1 MDPLEKSKALCLKR
15 KPDDDCLAKNS
26 KSHRTEIDNVSSK
39 VHSGS
44 SSDLPIRSCHSQPN
58 LANDCVN
65 YLKSGAP
72 SRVVF
77 YKQGSWCDFPDKIVT
92 SIVDAFGGDKSSIVV
107 VMDDQPL
114 LIDFLSMT
122 LVNLKTRKQ
131 RSVAWLDGTNNW
143 SFPSSFFDEEV
154 EESAKLSRNVVEG
167 AALGSVRGNVMKSPS
182 DVAKQ
187 AMLEA
192 SPPVIQSSCALDIL
206 RKKIVHV
213 ERGSESFLFVQNL
226 FLSGMGSFA
235 VPNNILHIHRY
246 SPKDIPAQRRLE
258 AFEKQLRL
266 TGQKSGNA
274 NAKYGW
280 LGSRKQDIVSV
291 IVNGFVST
299 GKNTHDTAM
308 ADGIYLSP
316 ENRAFTS
323 VGLCDVDE
331 KGVQYMLLCRAILG
345 KTGVI
350 KSGSQEEF
358 LGIYDSGVDDCSNP
372 NYYVIWPSHRSTNI
386 SLEYLISFRLAPKV
400 QEYFRSLKGLWLRPP
415 PGEVKVDPSILQPV
429 LCQTDEGPT
438 SPWISFRLLFETIQ
452 DNISAL
458 ARELLYRHYEEL
470 KENKITRDEMVKKMM
485 VIVGEKLLLDSLT
498 KLKYSPSLWYN
509 SPAKNTSYSA
519 ALGSG
524 CIGTSTDVAVS
535 ATPSHDGPSSSV
547 LRENCEPVNPT
558 RGGSPANAVRGQHSP
573 TPSMCSDSSSSRC
586 TNSQYPFEPMV
597 APLGHDALVRSALLS
612 VNGLDSAGPSMEYN
626 GHDTLARSCSE
637 GHDSHVSRPTLGN
650 SASVSMEG
658 LHSAAPGT
666 TPAAHDALASN
677 RANES
682 VAATPGVSCQAYT
695 PSRVPQFSAAT
706 SMAPELCAPRSMAP
720 HLRAPRSMA
729 PELCAPRSM
738 VPHLRAPRSMA
749 PELCAPRSMA
759 PHLRA
764 PRSMAP
770 ELCAPR
776 SNAPH
781 LRAPRS
787 MAPELCAPRS
797 NSPHLRAPR
806 SMAPELCAPRSNAP
820 HLRAPRSMVPELC
833 APRSMAPHLCAPSMA
848 PHLHVR
854 SKVPKVP
861 AKKTMPEANYSST
874 ATVVPVICKPPS
886 SGVLPKDNGLPK
898 SSKECMA
905 SSLVLQGPDCPANR
919 ATELQ
924 NTPNLSMLPENLYFS
939 CMSRDAFCI
948 FLSLLIKP
956 S

>member
-1 MDPLEKSKALCLKR
+1 KALCLKR

-44 SSDLPIRSCHSQPN
+44 SSDLPAHSCHSQPN

-72 SRVVF
+72 SRVMF

-167 AALGSVRGNVMKSPS
+167 AALGSIRGNGMKSPS

-299 GKNTHDTAM
+299 GENTRDTAM

-350 KSGSQEEF
+350 KPGSQEEF
-358 LGIYDSGVDDCSNP
+358 LGIYDSSVDDCSNP

-400 QEYFRSLKGLWLRPP
+400 QGML
-415 PGEVKVDPSILQPV
+415 
-429 LCQTDEGPT
+429 
-438 SPWISFRLLFETIQ
+438 
-452 DNISAL
+452 
-458 ARELLYRHYEEL
+458 
-470 KENKITRDEMVKKMM
+470 
-485 VIVGEKLLLDSLT
+485 
-498 KLKYSPSLWYN
+498 
-509 SPAKNTSYSA
+509 
-519 ALGSG
+519 
-524 CIGTSTDVAVS
+524 
-535 ATPSHDGPSSSV
+535 
-547 LRENCEPVNPT
+547 
-558 RGGSPANAVRGQHSP
+558 
-573 TPSMCSDSSSSRC
+573 SR
-586 TNSQYPFEPMV
+586 
-597 APLGHDALVRSALLS
+597 
-612 VNGLDSAGPSMEYN
+612 
-626 GHDTLARSCSE
+626 
-637 GHDSHVSRPTLGN
+637 
-650 SASVSMEG
+650 
-658 LHSAAPGT
+658 
-666 TPAAHDALASN
+666 
-677 RANES
+677 
-682 VAATPGVSCQAYT
+682 
-695 PSRVPQFSAAT
+695 
-706 SMAPELCAPRSMAP
+706 
-720 HLRAPRSMA
+720 
-729 PELCAPRSM
+729 
-738 VPHLRAPRSMA
+738 
-749 PELCAPRSMA
+749 
-759 PHLRA
+759 
-764 PRSMAP
+764 
-770 ELCAPR
+770 
-776 SNAPH
+776 
-781 LRAPRS
+781 
-787 MAPELCAPRS
+787 
-797 NSPHLRAPR
+797 
-806 SMAPELCAPRSNAP
+806 
-820 HLRAPRSMVPELC
+820 
-833 APRSMAPHLCAPSMA
+833 
-848 PHLHVR
+848 
-854 SKVPKVP
+854 
-861 AKKTMPEANYSST
+861 
-874 ATVVPVICKPPS
+874 
-886 SGVLPKDNGLPK
+886 
-898 SSKECMA
+898 
-905 SSLVLQGPDCPANR
+905 LVLNF
-919 ATELQ
+919 L
-924 NTPNLSMLPENLYFS
+924 S
-939 CMSRDAFCI
+939 CMFT
-948 FLSLLIKP
+948 
-956 S
+956 

>member
-1 MDPLEKSKALCLKR
+1 MFLCFSIRRSKAPMDPLQKSKALCLKR

-44 SSDLPIRSCHSQPN
+44 SSDLPAHSCHSQPN

-72 SRVVF
+72 SRVMF
-77 YKQGSWCDFPDKIVT
+77 YKQGSWCDFPDKIVA

-154 EESAKLSRNVVEG
+154 EESANLSRNVVEG

-192 SPPVIQSSCALDIL
+192 SPPVIQSSCVLDIL

-246 SPKDIPAQRRLE
+246 SPKDSPAQRRLE

-299 GKNTHDTAM
+299 GKNSHDTAM

-350 KSGSQEEF
+350 KPGSQEKF

-372 NYYVIWPSHRSTNI
+372 NYYVIWPSHRSSNI

-519 ALGSG
+519 ALGSVG
-524 CIGTSTDVAVS
+524 IGTSTDVVS
-535 ATPSHDGPSSSV
+535 ATPSHDGPAPSV

-573 TPSMCSDSSSSRC
+573 TPSMCSDSSSSRS
-586 TNSQYPFEPMV
+586 TNSQYPFAPMV

-612 VNGLDSAGPSMEYN
+612 VNGLDSSGPSMEYN
-626 GHDTLARSCSE
+626 GHEPLARSSSK
-637 GHDSHVSRPTLGN
+637 GHDSHVSGPTLGN

-666 TPAAHDALASN
+666 TPEAHHALASN
-677 RANES
+677 RAHES
-682 VAATPGVSCQAYT
+682 FAATPGVSCQAYT

-706 SMAPELCAPRSMAP
+706 IMAPELRAPRSMAPELRAPRSIAPHLRAPRSMAPDLCAPRSMAAHLRAPRSMAPGLCAPRSMAP
-720 HLRAPRSMA
+720 HLRAPK
-729 PELCAPRSM
+729 
-738 VPHLRAPRSMA
+738 
-749 PELCAPRSMA
+749 
-759 PHLRA
+759 
-764 PRSMAP
+764 
-770 ELCAPR
+770 
-776 SNAPH
+776 
-781 LRAPRS
+781 
-787 MAPELCAPRS
+787 
-797 NSPHLRAPR
+797 
-806 SMAPELCAPRSNAP
+806 
-820 HLRAPRSMVPELC
+820 
-833 APRSMAPHLCAPSMA
+833 SMA

-861 AKKTMPEANYSST
+861 AKKTIPEANYTSA

-886 SGVLPKDNGLPK
+886 SSVLPKEKSHPT

-905 SSLVLQGPDCPANR
+905 SENVAPKNLAAQCGSNKNLPRIGVDESSTPAYAAGRLIALSADSEKGP
-919 ATELQ
+919 
-924 NTPNLSMLPENLYFS
+924 
-939 CMSRDAFCI
+939 
-948 FLSLLIKP
+948 
-956 S
+956 

>member
-1 MDPLEKSKALCLKR
+1 MDPLQKSKALCLKR

-26 KSHRTEIDNVSSK
+26 KSHHTEIDNVSSM

-44 SSDLPIRSCHSQPN
+44 SSDLPAHSCHSQPN

-167 AALGSVRGNVMKSPS
+167 AALGSVRGNVVKPPS

-299 GKNTHDTAM
+299 GKNTHDTVM

-350 KSGSQEEF
+350 KPGSQEEF

-415 PGEVKVDPSILQPV
+415 PGEVKVDPSILQ
-429 LCQTDEGPT
+429 
-438 SPWISFRLLFETIQ
+438 
-452 DNISAL
+452 
-458 ARELLYRHYEEL
+458 
-470 KENKITRDEMVKKMM
+470 
-485 VIVGEKLLLDSLT
+485 
-498 KLKYSPSLWYN
+498 SPSLWYN
-509 SPAKNTSYSA
+509 SPAKNTSCPA
-519 ALGSG
+519 TLGSV
-524 CIGTSTDVAVS
+524 CIGTSTDVVS
-535 ATPSHDGPSSSV
+535 ATPSHDGPAPSV
-547 LRENCEPVNPT
+547 LRENCEPVNST
-558 RGGSPANAVRGQHSP
+558 YGGSPASAVRGQHSP
-573 TPSMCSDSSSSRC
+573 TPSMCLESSSSRC
-586 TNSQYPFEPMV
+586 TNSQDPFASMV

-612 VNGLDSAGPSMEYN
+612 VNGLDSSGPSMEYN

-637 GHDSHVSRPTLGN
+637 GHDSHVSRPTPGN
-650 SASVSMEG
+650 TASVSMEG

-666 TPAAHDALASN
+666 TPEAHDALASN
-677 RANES
+677 RAHES

-695 PSRVPQFSAAT
+695 PSRVPHNA
-706 SMAPELCAPRSMAP
+706 
-720 HLRAPRSMA
+720 
-729 PELCAPRSM
+729 
-738 VPHLRAPRSMA
+738 PHLRAPRSMA

-759 PHLRA
+759 PQLRA
-764 PRSMAP
+764 PK
-770 ELCAPR
+770 
-776 SNAPH
+776 
-781 LRAPRS
+781 
-787 MAPELCAPRS
+787 
-797 NSPHLRAPR
+797 
-806 SMAPELCAPRSNAP
+806 
-820 HLRAPRSMVPELC
+820 
-833 APRSMAPHLCAPSMA
+833 SMAPHLR
-848 PHLHVR
+848 VQ

-861 AKKTMPEANYSST
+861 ARKTMPEASYSSA

-886 SGVLPKDNGLPK
+886 SSVLPKEKSHPT
-898 SSKECMA
+898 SSKECMT
-905 SSLVLQGPDCPANR
+905 SG
-919 ATELQ
+919 
-924 NTPNLSMLPENLYFS
+924 
-939 CMSRDAFCI
+939 
-948 FLSLLIKP
+948 LILN
-956 S
+956 

>member
-1 MDPLEKSKALCLKR
+1 MDPLQKSKALCLKR

-44 SSDLPIRSCHSQPN
+44 SSDLPAHSCHSQPN

-72 SRVVF
+72 SRVMF

-167 AALGSVRGNVMKSPS
+167 AALGSIRGNGMKSPS

-291 IVNGFVST
+291 MVNGFVST
-299 GKNTHDTAM
+299 GENTRDTAM

-350 KSGSQEEF
+350 KPGSQEEF
-358 LGIYDSGVDDCSNP
+358 LGIYDSSVDDCSNP

-400 QEYFRSLKGLWLRPP
+400 QEYVRSLKGLWLRPP

-452 DNISAL
+452 DSISSL

-485 VIVGEKLLLDSLT
+485 IIVGEKLLLDSLT

-509 SPAKNTSYSA
+509 SPAKSTSYSA
-519 ALGSG
+519 ALGSVG
-524 CIGTSTDVAVS
+524 IGTGTDVVS
-535 ATPSHDGPSSSV
+535 ATPSHDGPAPSV
-547 LRENCEPVNPT
+547 LRENCEPVNST

-597 APLGHDALVRSALLS
+597 AHLGHDALVRSALLS

-626 GHDTLARSCSE
+626 GHDTLARSSSE
-637 GHDSHVSRPTLGN
+637 GHDSHVSGPTLGN

-658 LHSAAPGT
+658 LHSAAPGR
-666 TPAAHDALASN
+666 TPEAHDALASN
-677 RANES
+677 RAHES

-695 PSRVPQFSAAT
+695 PSRIPQFSAAT
-706 SMAPELCAPRSMAP
+706 SMAPELRAPRSMAPHLSAPRSMAPELRAPRSMAPHLSAPRSMAPELRAPRSMAPHLRAPRSMAPELCAPRSMAPHLCAPRSMAP

-738 VPHLRAPRSMA
+738 APLLRAPK
-749 PELCAPRSMA
+749 
-759 PHLRA
+759 
-764 PRSMAP
+764 
-770 ELCAPR
+770 
-776 SNAPH
+776 
-781 LRAPRS
+781 
-787 MAPELCAPRS
+787 
-797 NSPHLRAPR
+797 
-806 SMAPELCAPRSNAP
+806 
-820 HLRAPRSMVPELC
+820 
-833 APRSMAPHLCAPSMA
+833 SMA
-848 PHLHVR
+848 PHLHAR
-854 SKVPKVP
+854 SKVAKVP
-861 AKKTMPEANYSST
+861 AKKTMPEANYSSA

-886 SGVLPKDNGLPK
+886 SSVLPKEKSHPT
-898 SSKECMA
+898 SSKECMTSENVA
-905 SSLVLQGPDCPANR
+905 PQNLAAQCGSNKSLPRIGVDGSSTAAYSADRLV
-919 ATELQ
+919 T
-924 NTPNLSMLPENLYFS
+924 LSAEGEKCL
-939 CMSRDAFCI
+939 
-948 FLSLLIKP
+948 
-956 S
+956 

>member
-1 MDPLEKSKALCLKR
+1 MDPLQKSKALCLKR

-26 KSHRTEIDNVSSK
+26 KSHHTEIDNVSSM

-44 SSDLPIRSCHSQPN
+44 SSDLPAHSCHSQPN

-167 AALGSVRGNVMKSPS
+167 AALGSVRGNVVKPPS

-258 AFEKQLRL
+258 AFEKQLWL

-299 GKNTHDTAM
+299 GKNTHDTVM

-350 KSGSQEEF
+350 KPGSQEEF

-452 DNISAL
+452 DSISSL

-470 KENKITRDEMVKKMM
+470 KENKITHDEMVKKMM
-485 VIVGEKLLLDSLT
+485 IIVGEKLLLDSLT

-509 SPAKNTSYSA
+509 SPAKNTSCPA
-519 ALGSG
+519 TLGSV
-524 CIGTSTDVAVS
+524 CIGTSTDVVS
-535 ATPSHDGPSSSV
+535 ATPSHDGPAPSV
-547 LRENCEPVNPT
+547 LRENCEPVNST
-558 RGGSPANAVRGQHSP
+558 YGGSPASAVRGQHSP
-573 TPSMCSDSSSSRC
+573 TPSMCSESSSSRC
-586 TNSQYPFEPMV
+586 TNSQDPFASMV

-612 VNGLDSAGPSMEYN
+612 VNGLDSSGPSMEYN

-637 GHDSHVSRPTLGN
+637 GHDSHVSRPTPGN
-650 SASVSMEG
+650 TASVSMEG

-666 TPAAHDALASN
+666 TPEAHDALASN
-677 RANES
+677 RAHES

-738 VPHLRAPRSMA
+738 
-749 PELCAPRSMA
+749 A

-797 NSPHLRAPR
+797 MAPQLRAPK
-806 SMAPELCAPRSNAP
+806 
-820 HLRAPRSMVPELC
+820 
-833 APRSMAPHLCAPSMA
+833 SMAPHLR
-848 PHLHVR
+848 VQ

-861 AKKTMPEANYSST
+861 ARKTMPEASYSSA
-874 ATVVPVICKPPS
+874 ATVVPVICKPLS
-886 SGVLPKDNGLPK
+886 SSVLPKEKSHPT
-898 SSKECMA
+898 SSKECMTSENVA
-905 SSLVLQGPDCPANR
+905 PKNPAAQCGSNKSLPRIGVDDGSTAAYSADRLI
-919 ATELQ
+919 T
-924 NTPNLSMLPENLYFS
+924 LSAEGEKCL
-939 CMSRDAFCI
+939 
-948 FLSLLIKP
+948 
-956 S
+956 

>member
-1 MDPLEKSKALCLKR
+1 MDPLQKSKALCLKR

-44 SSDLPIRSCHSQPN
+44 SSDLPAHSCHSQPN

-72 SRVVF
+72 SRVMF

-167 AALGSVRGNVMKSPS
+167 AALGSIRGNGMKSPS

-299 GKNTHDTAM
+299 GENTRDTAM

-350 KSGSQEEF
+350 KPGSQEEF
-358 LGIYDSGVDDCSNP
+358 LGIYDSSVDDCSNP

-400 QEYFRSLKGLWLRPP
+400 QEYVRSLKGLWLRPP

-452 DNISAL
+452 DSISSL

-485 VIVGEKLLLDSLT
+485 IIVGEKLLLDSLT

-509 SPAKNTSYSA
+509 SPAKSTSYSA
-519 ALGSG
+519 ALGSVG
-524 CIGTSTDVAVS
+524 IGT
-535 ATPSHDGPSSSV
+535 
-547 LRENCEPVNPT
+547 
-558 RGGSPANAVRGQHSP
+558 
-573 TPSMCSDSSSSRC
+573 
-586 TNSQYPFEPMV
+586 
-597 APLGHDALVRSALLS
+597 GHDALVRSALLS

-626 GHDTLARSCSE
+626 GHDTLARSSSE
-637 GHDSHVSRPTLGN
+637 GHDSHVSGPTLGN

-658 LHSAAPGT
+658 LHSAAPGR
-666 TPAAHDALASN
+666 TPEAHDALASN
-677 RANES
+677 RAHES

-695 PSRVPQFSAAT
+695 SSRIPQFSAAT
-706 SMAPELCAPRSMAP
+706 SMAPELRAPRSMAPHLSAPRSMAPELRAPRSMAPHLSAPRSMAPELRAPRSMAPHLCAPRSMAPELRAPRSMAPHLCAPRSMAP

-729 PELCAPRSM
+729 P
-738 VPHLRAPRSMA
+738 H
-749 PELCAPRSMA
+749 LCAPRSMA

-764 PRSMAP
+764 PK
-770 ELCAPR
+770 
-776 SNAPH
+776 
-781 LRAPRS
+781 
-787 MAPELCAPRS
+787 
-797 NSPHLRAPR
+797 
-806 SMAPELCAPRSNAP
+806 
-820 HLRAPRSMVPELC
+820 
-833 APRSMAPHLCAPSMA
+833 SMA
-848 PHLHVR
+848 PHLHAR
-854 SKVPKVP
+854 SKVAKVP
-861 AKKTMPEANYSST
+861 AKKTMPEANYSSA

-886 SGVLPKDNGLPK
+886 SSVLPKEKSHPT
-898 SSKECMA
+898 SSKECMT
-905 SSLVLQGPDCPANR
+905 SGLINSK
-919 ATELQ
+919 LQ
-924 NTPNLSMLPENLYFS
+924 NALNLSMLLENLIL
-939 CMSRDAFCI
+939 MRTRGCI
-948 FLSLLIKP
+948 LHLPLSVD
-956 S
+956 